1 MIISHYYY
9 SINKKNLNG
18 FNKCSVSLSITMLW
32 MSIAPYLITCEETKT
47 TLKHK
52 KRQVGEVA
60 GQGNKLT

>member
-1 MIISHYYY
+1 M
-9 SINKKNLNG
+9 
-18 FNKCSVSLSITMLW
+18 TMLW